1 MISVTRQLPRAKVP
15 AHHVLAHAHP
25 AAGFPVGTALLVA
38 GVLLAGVVAGLLLRL
53 VPRGRR
59 RDKVQSSPAAAA
71 DAVPP
76 ARPVPSP
83 SYLPEPVMPRQPAL
97 PARPVNPVR
106 DDPEP
111 ARRGTER
118 ITVSLADP
126 QAERDA
132 LVQACIRARDM
143 TGGGAVR
150 RILGEALALAGV
162 TEVDPAGQR
171 FDPDVHCSVGVLHT
185 PVPRLDAT
193 IASAERV
200 GYDDHGRHLR
210 LPEVIV
216 FASEERP

>member
-1 MISVTRQLPRAKVP
+1 
-15 AHHVLAHAHP
+15 
-25 AAGFPVGTALLVA
+25 
-38 GVLLAGVVAGLLLRL
+38 
-53 VPRGRR
+53 
-59 RDKVQSSPAAAA
+59 
-71 DAVPP
+71 
-76 ARPVPSP
+76 
-83 SYLPEPVMPRQPAL
+83 MPRQPAL